1 MNSLLVKRPI
11 AYFIDFIIVWCCC
24 VLPQL
29 IAYWLFDGI
38 PFKYFNQPYHV
49 YFWVLFTVSLPLWL
63 YFILQE
69 MSPRQSTIG
78 KRYMH
83 LKVTDNTNLR
93 ISKKK
98 SIVRTLFK
106 LLPWEITHI
115 GLIPI
120 YFSKDPQIGIGL
132 YLANGLIVIYV
143 VYFIIQKGKTAIHD
157 IASNTK
163 VVYNT

>member
-1 MNSLLVKRPI
+1 MNALLIKRPV
-11 AYFIDFIIVWCCC
+11 AYFIDFIIMWCSC

-29 IAYWLFDGI
+29 IAYWLFEGL

-49 YFWVLFTVSLPLWL
+49 YFWVLFTVSLPIWL

-78 KRYMH
+78 KRFMH
-83 LKVTDNTNLR
+83 LIVTDNANLR
-93 ISKKK
+93 ISKKQ
-98 SIVRTLFK
+98 SFIRTMMK

-120 YFSKDPQIGIGL
+120 YFSEDPQPNIGL
-132 YLANGLIVIYV
+132 YVANGLIVMYLI
-143 VYFIIQKGKTAIHD
+143 YFIIQKGKIAVHD
-157 IASNTK
+157 IVARTK
-163 VVYNT
+163 VISNS

>member
-1 MNSLLVKRPI
+1 MNSLLLKRPI
-11 AYFIDFIIVWCCC
+11 AYFIDFMFVWCAC

-29 IAYWLFDGI
+29 IAYWLFDGV

-49 YFWVLFTVSLPLWL
+49 YFWVLLTVSLPIWL

-69 MSPRQSTIG
+69 MSIKQSTIG
-78 KRYMH
+78 KRFMH
-83 LKVTDNTNLR
+83 LKVTDNDNLR

-98 SIVRTLFK
+98 SFVRTLIK

-120 YFSKDPQIGIGL
+120 YFSEDPQPNIGL
-132 YLANGLIVIYV
+132 YLANGLIAIYLI
-143 VYFIIQKGKTAIHD
+143 YFIIQKGKTAVHD
-157 IASNTK
+157 IVSRTKVISNT
-163 VVYNT
+163 

>member
-1 MNSLLVKRPI
+1 MNSLLLKRPI
-11 AYFIDFIIVWCCC
+11 AYFIDFMIVWCAC

-29 IAYWLFDGI
+29 IAYWLFDGV
-38 PFKYFNQPYHV
+38 PFKYFNQPYHI
-49 YFWVLFTVSLPLWL
+49 YFWVLLTVSLPLWL

-78 KRYMH
+78 KRIMH

-98 SIVRTLFK
+98 SFVRTLVK

-120 YFSKDPQIGIGL
+120 YFSEDPHLSICL
-132 YLANGLIVIYV
+132 YLANGLIVIYLI
-143 VYFIIQKGKTAIHD
+143 YFISKKGKTAIHD
-157 IASNTK
+157 IVSGTK
-163 VVYNT
+163 VVSNT